1 MSEPTNTAVDARIL
15 DALKQYFNGVAPKGT
30 IGDCTV
36 LSGIRKQNSAPVDIY
51 TPTYA
56 VSQDDKVREAIG
68 DSFQKVEKITNP
80 LIQSTERV
88 LVRGDF
94 KKAPAIAMLA
104 CPHEAF
110 TSQLD
115 AQAIDYRLALFD
127 QILAAVAVLHEAKLV
142 HGNIHPGAFRREE
155 PTANMKLCD
164 FAWSGERATA
174 VIAQPAAYQ
183 SKHVISTS
191 APRLVDDVYAAG
203 MIGYRLLLGP
213 HGPEQVLTGHAE
225 EIGSEQ
231 LISAVAS
238 EGRKAP
244 DGKMLFPDGHP
255 GADQIARVLEKMTS
269 DNPYTSADIA
279 QRALRSV
286 IDGGEELPEL
296 LDQSKTAPKPVT
308 AMPTQGS
315 TKGGGISA
323 GLGITLMAG
332 FLAAA
337 GAAVYFFIDAKAERE
352 RAEGYIARLERANSA
367 FDDLKVDVPR
377 LLQAERQTSS
387 AEFSGAETASA
398 AAAAAL
404 AEATTARESALESF
418 SELQLSDFTQN
429 IDTALNASSN
439 ALDLTAAVLA
449 EVGAAEEAALEQRAI
464 AEVAGA
470 DIASALELL
479 GGADLA
485 FREKRFEEAV
495 TTFNTASEEFQ
506 AATTAIVAQATEA
519 RATALTSKE
528 DAAEAVDTEEY
539 AQGVAQMETGD
550 AAFGEGQFLG
560 AVDAFDLA
568 ATSFLAAK
576 AEAERLAKEEADRL
590 AAEQAERDRLAAEAA
605 AQEAEQNAP
614 REVSIGAPVAEMNGA
629 IALCRLESPAGAE
642 NCPAERSPA
651 ERQRTV
657 TVSPFELD
665 ENEVSAAEFARF
677 VAETGYVSDAERNA
691 RVVAITTNAGTRFL
705 GAGYTWSTPRGLNTT
720 YETNPDLPVIV
731 TTMNDAMA
739 YCAWA
744 GKRVPTE
751 AEWEYAARGGSD
763 RVFPWSSEW
772 LAGAAAWRGAPEA
785 AKRLPQAVSNA
796 SGETPE
802 GHAGLAG
809 NAREWV
815 KGSDGKAVLK
825 GGSWNTTDPGDLRI
839 AARLEIDEGTPGVDF
854 GFRCAKDLEA
864 WK

>member
-1 MSEPTNTAVDARIL
+1 MSEHINTAVDARIL
-15 DALKQYFNGVAPKGT
+15 DALKQYFNGVAPKTT

-56 VSQDDKVREAIG
+56 VSQDDKVRDAIAE
-68 DSFQKVEKITNP
+68 SFQKVEKITNP
-80 LIQSTERV
+80 LIQSTERI

-110 TSQLD
+110 TGQLD
-115 AQAIDYRLALFD
+115 AQPMDYRLALFD

-155 PTANMKLCD
+155 PAANMKLCD

-203 MIGYRLLLGP
+203 MVGYRLLLGP
-213 HGPEQVLTGHAE
+213 YGPEQVLTGRNE

-244 DGKMLFPDGHP
+244 DGKTLFPEGHP

-279 QRALRSV
+279 QKALRSV
-286 IDGGEELPEL
+286 IDGGDELPEL
-296 LDQSKTAPKPVT
+296 LDQQMTAPKAVSPP
-308 AMPTQGS
+308 PTHTS
-315 TKGGGISA
+315 SKPGGISA

-337 GAAVYFFIDAKAERE
+337 GGAVYFFLDAKAERE
-352 RAEGYIARLERANSA
+352 RADGFAVRLERANSA
-367 FDDLKVDVPR
+367 FDDLKVDLPR
-377 LLQAERQTSS
+377 LLQAERQMSD
-387 AEFSGAETASA
+387 AGFSGAETAST

-404 AEATTARESALESF
+404 SKAVAARDGAMEAFNGLKLSDFYQNIDGALEASESALE
-418 SELQLSDFTQN
+418 
-429 IDTALNASSN
+429 
-439 ALDLTAAVLA
+439 LTAAVLA
-449 EVGAAEEAALEQRAI
+449 EVGAAEAAALEQRAI

-470 DIASALELL
+470 GIEDALAQVRD
-479 GGADLA
+479 GDAA

-495 TTFNTASEEFQ
+495 AAFTGAKDGFLTAT
-506 AATTAIVAQATEA
+506 AAIEAEATEA
-519 RATALTSKE
+519 RVTAETDKE
-528 DAAEAVDTEEY
+528 GASDGMETAEY
-539 AQGVAQMETGD
+539 AEGVAHMETGD
-550 AAFGEGQFLG
+550 GGFGEGKYAG
-560 AVDAFDLA
+560 AKASFEMA
-568 ATSFLAAK
+568 SASFLAAK
-576 AEAERLAKEEADRL
+576 AEAERLAREEAERL

-605 AQEAEQNAP
+605 AKEAEAAAIL
-614 REVSIGAPVAEMNGA
+614 EVQIGAPVAELTGA
-629 IALCRLESPAGAE
+629 IALCRLESPAGADS
-642 NCPAERSPA
+642 CPAERSPA

-665 ENEVSAAEFARF
+665 ATEVSAADFARF
-677 VAETGYVSDAERNA
+677 VAETGYVSEAERDA
-691 RVVAITTNAGTRFL
+691 HVVAITSNAGTRFL

-731 TTMNDAMA
+731 TTMNDAKA

-744 GKRVPTE
+744 GKRVPSE
-751 AEWEYAARGGSD
+751 AEWEFAARGGSD

-772 LAGAAAWRGAPEA
+772 LADAAVWRGAPDA
-785 AKRLPQAVSNA
+785 AKRLPQAVVSA
-796 SGETPE
+796 GGATPE
-802 GHAGLAG
+802 GLSGLAG

-815 KGSDGKAVLK
+815 MGSDGKAVLK
-825 GGSWNTTDPGDLRI
+825 GGSWNTTDPGDLRV
-839 AARLEIDEGTPGVDF
+839 AARLEVDGTTPGVDF